1 MSNTKRQQQPYQPQ
15 QRYYGNYPQ
24 QYALEAAYTQYGH
37 APWQAAPPQQK
48 YYQQAQQ
55 YPSADPC
62 AYANNTLL
70 PAASSPYLQHNQ
82 YQPAPSYYPQ
92 SQPYAAS
99 LNAVA
104 YSNQAAYSR
113 GENLAAENAAQGNA
127 SPSQLSTSM
136 LSNSHSPRP
145 STGRSLLNAFV
156 FATQGTSPSLES
168 HVAHLSLGASAA
180 SLPTKPTSVAS
191 STSASRPNSGMA
203 YRSQLRPLSTTT
215 YAAQSTMVA
224 GETRSDISLRY
235 PPLPA
240 VPERPATPP
249 ALHSKSEAGPGSNAD
264 SSNAAT
270 NEATSDKEV
279 HEYVSKLCSVIDIFE
294 QRDDLLRLRTEAV
307 GFQPKQAYQAW
318 RIEEP
323 SNTDPAAAEDASA
336 NPVLGVRLLQRLD
349 KLQRENEELG
359 RLLSSGANL
368 DPQVALPSSQVE
380 ELRKEVQECHQLIDA
395 MDKALSSAEAR
406 AAAAESALEVACRNN
421 STSILAAAAVDGEA
435 NKSPPMTRA
444 GSAGRRGSKAAT
456 GTTNSAPG
464 GGKGGQAQQRNKP
477 STAVNAAEST
487 KDAPTVAGNVSGGT
501 GKNKQRPKD
510 STSTRAT
517 RSDTAKPASAAAK
530 SK

>member
-1 MSNTKRQQQPYQPQ
+1 MSNTKRRQQPYQPQ

-24 QYALEAAYTQYGH
+24 QYPPEAAYTQYGR
-37 APWQAAPPQQK
+37 APWQAAPPQEQ

-55 YPSADPC
+55 YPSADPS

-70 PAASSPYLQHNQ
+70 PAASSPYLQHNK

-92 SQPYAAS
+92 SQPYAFS

-104 YSNQAAYSR
+104 YSR
-113 GENLAAENAAQGNA
+113 GDYLAAENAAQGNA
-127 SPSQLSTSM
+127 SPSQLSPSM

-145 STGRSLLNAFV
+145 STGRSLLNDFV

-191 STSASRPNSGMA
+191 SASASRPNSGMA

-224 GETRSDISLRY
+224 GESRSDISLRY

-240 VPERPATPP
+240 VPERTATPP

-264 SSNAAT
+264 NSNAAT

-279 HEYVSKLCSVIDIFE
+279 HEYLSNLRSVIDMFE

-323 SNTDPAAAEDASA
+323 SNTDPAAAEDATA

-368 DPQVALPSSQVE
+368 DPQVALPSSPVE

-421 STSILAAAAVDGEA
+421 STSILAAAAVDRET

-456 GTTNSAPG
+456 AITNSAPG
-464 GGKGGQAQQRNKP
+464 GGKGGQTQQRNKP

-487 KDAPTVAGNVSGGT
+487 KDAPTVAGHVSGAT
-501 GKNKQRPKD
+501 GKNKERPKD
-510 STSTRAT
+510 SANTRAT

-530 SK
+530 GK